1 MNNGLDFE
9 KFIHQYYSSEDKLL
23 EIGFQNG
30 ETISAWIIG
39 HFYSDEE
46 FEAFFEGD
54 LSPYM
59 EDMLQNAQ
67 RITFEFAPKD
77 KQVNLRF
84 PSSLLETVKAT
95 AKAQGMSYQ
104 RYIRKAVEESLP
116 VAPNKMAE

>member
-1 MNNGLDFE
+1 MTAKK
-9 KFIHQYYSSEDKLL
+9 KFPS
-23 EIGFQNG
+23 
-30 ETISAWIIG
+30 
-39 HFYSDEE
+39 HFSSDEE

-84 PSSLLETVKAT
+84 PALLLETVKAT

-104 RYIRKAVEESLP
+104 RYIRKVIEESLS
-116 VAPNKMAE
+116 VASKKMAE